1 MRGYQITGIDHAA
14 DGVMT
19 VTRFGGSMADARTW
33 RNTIVNDYDGIKK
46 SEVKIEEIEI
56 PTSKAELLEFI
67 NNLL

>member
-1 MRGYQITGIDHAA
+1 MRGYQITGIDRAA
-14 DGVMT
+14 DGEMT